1 MLGWFKNLLTQH
13 CAVLFFG
20 SGNVW
25 DLHSDE
31 LKNHLMLQM
40 TLCFSC
46 FCFSDDTSLLVRL
59 FKSSLIHKNPESW
72 TKSRFP
78 TQSSCYCNSEL
89 PVHFDAAR
97 FSEINRRPP
106 SQGNTHIAPLT
117 SKGRLCFSVLC
128 KPVLIRYTW
137 PSGTEAQ
144 LWLIETTNKELS
156 LSPRSLRNRPT
167 PGKGREQK

>member
-1 MLGWFKNLLTQH
+1 MSLLQCT
-13 CAVLFFG
+13 CAGLIR
-20 SGNVW
+20 
-25 DLHSDE
+25 
-31 LKNHLMLQM
+31 KTLQ
-40 TLCFSC
+40 TALCSFLLSLRGC
-46 FCFSDDTSLLVRL
+46 LRSSFRWMCFNFFCFSDVTSLLVRL
-59 FKSSLIHKNPESW
+59 FISSLIHKNPESW
-72 TKSRFP
+72 TKSRLP
-78 TQSSCYCNSEL
+78 TRSSCYCNSEL
-89 PVHFDAAR
+89 PVHFDEAR

-156 LSPRSLRNRPT
+156 LSPRSLRNRLT